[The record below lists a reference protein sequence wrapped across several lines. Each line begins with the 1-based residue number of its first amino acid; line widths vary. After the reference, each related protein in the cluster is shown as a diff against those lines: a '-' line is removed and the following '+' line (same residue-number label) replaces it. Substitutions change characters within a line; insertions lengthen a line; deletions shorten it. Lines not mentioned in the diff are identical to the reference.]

1 MAGATVAAG
10 ATVVVATSVA
20 GPAVFLATGVAGP
33 TALLATGVAGPTVVA
48 GAHTAPP
55 VPDAAAPA
63 AFAAAV
69 PAGGPRAPGDPAA
82 AGAFAPSASG
92 KGVLVADDDGT
103 VAAGGD
109 ATALPRPAGVF
120 GPIVGIAATATG
132 KGYWLAAA
140 DGAVSPVGDAAHV
153 GPAGP
158 LPLRSPVVGMAATH
172 DAGGYWLVAADGGV
186 FTFGDARFF
195 GSTGGIVLNQ
205 PIVGIAATPDGNG
218 YWLVAADGGVFT
230 FGDARF
236 FGSTG
241 GIVLNQPV
249 VGMAATPD
257 GNGYWLLAADGG
269 VFTYGDAHFAGSA
282 GAVAAY
288 GPAQAIAATTDGGGY
303 WALSADG
310 RVASFGDA
318 APMPQLGPPPHA
330 VYNVASATIDVDD
343 PTRATP
349 PRGGAA
355 GHPGRD
361 LPTVVLYPAALDGVA
376 LPGPWPLVAF
386 AHGYNTTPL
395 DYLPLLH
402 AWASAGFVVAAP
414 FLPGERGD
422 LPGPDRGDIP
432 QEPGDL
438 SAVISAVLSTRAAP
452 LAGLA
457 DAARV
462 AVAGHSD
469 GGMAVAGMTLGAMP
483 RDPRVKAALVLSGD
497 TLDAPPAPLG
507 NVPVLIVE
515 GTADPIN
522 PAAAARVWAASTAPR
537 SLVRV
542 LGAGHLPP
550 YVTAGL
556 QQDEVRA
563 ATVDFLDAEL
573 SHARDGLGRLAHD
586 GDAPGLTSL
595 VADIG

>member
-1 MAGATVAAG
+1 LAAVAAG
-10 ATVVVATSVA
+10 TVA
-20 GPAVFLATGVAGP
+20 LATGVAG
-33 TALLATGVAGPTVVA
+33 AAVLAGLPAAPAAGRDGGPPAAPVAATFA
-48 GAHTAPP
+48 
-55 VPDAAAPA
+55 AAAPVAA
-63 AFAAAV
+63 AFAAAAAV
-69 PAGGPRAPGDPAA
+69 PLGGPRAPGDPAA
-82 AGAFAPSASG
+82 AGAFAPTATG
-92 KGVLVADDDGT
+92 MGVLVADDDGS

-109 ATALPRPAGVF
+109 ASALPRPAAVF
-120 GPIVGIAATATG
+120 GPVVGIAHTATG

-140 DGAVSPVGDAAHV
+140 DGAVSPVGDAAPV

-158 LPLRSPVVGMAATH
+158 LPLRSPVVGMAATR
-172 DAGGYWLVAADGGV
+172 DARGYWLVAADGGV

-195 GSTGGIVLNQ
+195 GSTGGIALNQ
-205 PIVGIAATPDGNG
+205 PVVGMAATPDGNG

-241 GIVLNQPV
+241 GIALNQPV
-249 VGMAATPD
+249 VGMAATRD

-269 VFTYGDAHFAGSA
+269 VFTYGDAHFAGSVA
-282 GAVAAY
+282 AVAGY
-288 GPAQAIAATTDGGGY
+288 GPAQAIAATPDGGGY

-318 APMPQLGPPPHA
+318 APMPQLGPGPHA
-330 VYNVASATIDVDD
+330 VYNVASAPIDVDD

-349 PRGGAA
+349 ARGGTP

-386 AHGYNTTPL
+386 AHGYNSTPN

-432 QEPGDL
+432 QEPADL
-438 SAVISAVLSTRAAP
+438 SAVISAVLSARAGP

-457 DAARV
+457 DPARV

-469 GGMAVAGMTLGAMP
+469 GGMAVAGMTLGTMP
-483 RDPRVKAALVLSGD
+483 RDPRVKAAMVLSGD
-497 TLDAPPAPLG
+497 TFNAPAAPLG

-522 PAAAARVWAASTAPR
+522 PAAAGRVWSTSTAPR
-537 SLVRV
+537 ALVRV

-550 YVTAGL
+550 YVSAGL

-563 ATVDFLDAEL
+563 ATVDFLDGEL
-573 SHARDGLGRLAHD
+573 SGRRDGLARLAHD

-595 VADIG
+595 VANMG